1 VNAFIRKILFLS
13 IITISGI
20 SMSCGSPAE
29 DPVPVVNDPSGNVN
43 GGGQGDVGGTTQDD
57 TGGTTGDVI
66 IEELKSSFTGSIVIT
81 ESVSPLLKS
90 GGEASTIRSSATPE
104 GYIVAAVNSSTNQ
117 AYHATAA
124 SDGSFTVN
132 VPESSANYTLQML
145 DSSGRY
151 MGPMTTS
158 SASAGQAST
167 GFTSGGGSMGNI
179 SIPTDRSSGPITSD
193 ASLTVDSSEYA
204 RLNTSGAPVGQV
216 RGGKGSGARMT
227 GSASSGTQDIDRDGV
242 PNMFDADNNGSG
254 TPDDLDSTETS
265 RGSEGFATSSGVQN
279 IATIVNLKIT
289 NHNDQQVMYS
299 GTSAQKDVKIGDALA
314 IGLTIMASS
323 GKTISSAVCS
333 AGATWRTTTQITASH
348 TTPGTRVLWSD
359 ASNVSGIAY
368 GLDCSAGS
376 SCTAGVYPGA
386 PISTGDTLF
395 FNVNY
400 SDGTSET
407 AIWSVSFGFKDIP
420 KLVAYTDG
428 TPADVNG
435 YTSFDISA
443 MAQNGSMQN
452 PIIHTSGNDLWLKFS
467 PPIDENGDFLWADSI
482 NHFKF
487 ELFPHDST
495 GSQVNQVD
503 SSSWNS
509 NGSVTIAQG
518 PNPGDAVTV
527 SNANY
532 QSDVNLSSTGSTVD
546 NWVNGAFAW
555 EVNNSDVSFFL
566 DNYTESKTSGDTSTD
581 IADNYYTIVLPAD
594 IFDESLISGGQTKT
608 ITCWDFDIAA
618 QKGDSNA
625 AIKLYVATTANG
637 CQQ

>member
-1 VNAFIRKILFLS
+1 MNTFIRKILFLS
-13 IITISGI
+13 IVAISGI
-20 SMSCGSPAE
+20 SMSCGSPTE
-29 DPVPVVNDPSGNVN
+29 DTVAVTNDPSGNV
-43 GGGQGDVGGTTQDD
+43 GGTTQGD
-57 TGGTTGDVI
+57 TGGTAGDVI

-90 GGEASTIRSSATPE
+90 GGEASTVRSSATPQ

-117 AYHATAA
+117 VYHGTTA
-124 SDGSFTVN
+124 SDGSFSVN

-145 DSSGRY
+145 DSNGRY

-158 SASAGQAST
+158 SASSGQAST
-167 GFTSGGGSMGNI
+167 GFTSAGGSMGNI

-242 PNMFDADNNGSG
+242 PNAFDADNNGSG

-265 RGSEGFATSSGVQN
+265 RGSEGFATSSGVQS

-289 NHNDQQVMYS
+289 NHVDQQTMYS

-314 IGLTIMASS
+314 IGFKIMAGS

-333 AGATWRTTTQITASH
+333 AGASWRTTTQITASH
-348 TTPGTRVLWSD
+348 TAPGTRVLWSD
-359 ASNVSGIAY
+359 ASNASGVAY
-368 GLDCSAGS
+368 GLDCSLGS
-376 SCTAGVYPGA
+376 ECNAGVYPGA

-395 FNVNY
+395 FNVTY

-428 TPADVNG
+428 TPATNTD
-435 YTSFDISA
+435 YTDFDISGA
-443 MAQNGSMQN
+443 TENGSSQD
-452 PIIHTSGNDLWLKFS
+452 PIIHTAGNDLWLKFS
-467 PPIDENGDFLWADSI
+467 PPIDENGDFLWEDSI

-509 NGSVTIAQG
+509 GGSVTIAHG
-518 PNPGDAVTV
+518 PDPVEAISV
-527 SNANY
+527 SGANY
-532 QSDVNLSSTGSTVD
+532 QNDVNLSSTGSTVD

-555 EVNNSDVSFFL
+555 ESRNSDLSFFL
-566 DNYTESKTSGDTSTD
+566 DNYTESKTSDDISTD

-594 IFDESLISGGQTKT
+594 IFDESLTSGGQSKT

-625 AIKLYVATTANG
+625 AIKLYVATAENG
-637 CQQ
+637 CNNN